1 MSEDGYGGGYGDAP
15 AAQSSSGMEDLAAP
29 GRDNL
34 EEERRAFSGGSIAAD
49 PNATEEEQEDEF
61 TTADIERAR
70 MAIAA
75 SQATA
80 DKLLQGSRQLEQT
93 IFGVLDDDESVM
105 SIDEFLR
112 EAREMLEKHNLL
124 GARKSVRRAD
134 RRMNQMEKDVRY
146 LRRNIA
152 ILHRLLQEK
161 NIAENELETVLR
173 KLRNVSAHAEGGEM
187 DDAAGLV
194 EGLIGDIAGGE
205 TSTLNPFLFRTFWL
219 GVESRWPAGGDHG
232 VLLVR
237 LLNDGRRPLPPMRL
251 KAPVPRGWSA
261 EPEAVDLPKLPPGG
275 YVHLRFHLVPNTP
288 LGLEQPPL
296 ARRLSVMSAYEVRQG
311 EVTCVVRVRNKSMET
326 HRDILVR
333 PWMPPSFTCDTIPLI
348 TSLTPDEIGAFRIPL
363 SIALDGGSYA

>member
-1 MSEDGYGGGYGDAP
+1 MSEDNYGVGYGDPPA
-15 AAQSSSGMEDLAAP
+15 AAQSPTDMEKSTTPEDD
-29 GRDNL
+29 RI
-34 EEERRAFSGGSIAAD
+34 AFGGGSMAAD
-49 PNATEEEQEDEF
+49 PNATENEKEDDF

-70 MAIAA
+70 KAIAA

-93 IFGVLDDDESVM
+93 IFGVLDDDESAM

-112 EAREMLEKHNLL
+112 DAREMLENHNLF
-124 GARKSVRRAD
+124 GARKSIRRAD
-134 RRMNQMEKDVRY
+134 RRMNQMEKDVQY

-161 NIAENELETVLR
+161 TVAENELEAVLR

-187 DDAAGLV
+187 EDAAGLV

-261 EPEAVDLPKLPPGG
+261 EPENVDLPKLPPGG
-275 YVHLRFHLVPNTP
+275 YVHLRFHLVPNSP
-288 LGLEQPPL
+288 LGMERPPL

-348 TSLTPDEIGAFRIPL
+348 TSLTPDEVGAFRIPL
-363 SIALDGGSYA
+363 SIALDGGTYA